1 MKNGNYEYDI
11 LKELQPQPMYG
22 VPDRPLE
29 KYINITQ
36 KVIIPII
43 LIIGIIV
50 YWKKSKRTTKQKV
63 IILTLFSILLVVM
76 WFAGITIYEKF

>member
-1 MKNGNYEYDI
+1 MKNGNYEYDT
-11 LKELQPQPMYG
+11 LKGVQPMYG

-76 WFAGITIYEKF
+76 WFAGITIYENF